1 VKENGEYQRF
11 YVEESTFFAGVKF
24 DDHLFDESGHDVLVL
39 LRSRNYH
46 FWLNLTKEE
55 LKTVLSAFGS
65 IEIYDKYE

>member
-1 VKENGEYQRF
+1 
-11 YVEESTFFAGVKF
+11 VKF